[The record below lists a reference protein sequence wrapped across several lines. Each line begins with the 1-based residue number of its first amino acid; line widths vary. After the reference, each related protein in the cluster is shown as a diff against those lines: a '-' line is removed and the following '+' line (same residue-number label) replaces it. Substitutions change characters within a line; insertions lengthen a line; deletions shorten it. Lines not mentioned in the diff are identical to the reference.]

1 MDKIFQITSNQIE
14 KVNKLIFDRIK
25 SDNELISYIANYLL
39 SSGGKGLRPMLSIAS
54 SMIFEKDTDKKIIF
68 LAAAVELIHA
78 ATLLHDDVVDK
89 SQTRRGKKSANNL
102 WGNQATILVGDYLF
116 SNAFELMVKTD
127 SLNVLAI
134 LSNASCKIAKGEIL
148 QLSSQNNPETSKEDY
163 MKIITSKTAELFSA
177 ACKASAVLSSIEKKK
192 IDALTNFGKELG
204 ISFQLIDDAL
214 DYSGNEEKFGK
225 NIGDDFKTGKISL
238 PIIFAYRESSPK
250 EKKFWSRVIKD
261 LNQNANDFQQAISLI
276 NKYDGIKKTYQL
288 AKKHSDLAINALSVF
303 KNNQI
308 KTALIE
314 IAKSSI
320 KRSN

>member
-14 KVNKLIFDRIK
+14 KVNKLIFDRIN

-148 QLSSQNNPETSKEDY
+148 QLSSQNNPETSKEE
-163 MKIITSKTAELFSA
+163 TSVKL
-177 ACKASAVLSSIEKKK
+177 
-192 IDALTNFGKELG
+192 
-204 ISFQLIDDAL
+204 
-214 DYSGNEEKFGK
+214 
-225 NIGDDFKTGKISL
+225 
-238 PIIFAYRESSPK
+238 
-250 EKKFWSRVIKD
+250 
-261 LNQNANDFQQAISLI
+261 
-276 NKYDGIKKTYQL
+276 
-288 AKKHSDLAINALSVF
+288 
-303 KNNQI
+303 
-308 KTALIE
+308 
-314 IAKSSI
+314 
-320 KRSN
+320 